1 MSTIRQDAWT
11 EEEDL
16 LLAETVLRHI
26 REGSTQLASFAEV
39 GKQLSRTSA
48 ACGFRWNSLVRKQYE
63 SAIVLAK
70 QRREAVNSQRKSE
83 QKKARNLGQQE
94 PAQYLERSG
103 VQEPLTLSMII
114 AYLENV
120 KDTDWLGQQFKSE
133 NATLK
138 ERLTNLEQ
146 EHQWL
151 QKGYKQLQEDY
162 DSMEK
167 EYQTLLAFI
176 DKARQLSGI
185 SWGEQSIVKLTRDLS
200 NGS

>member
-26 REGSTQLASFAEV
+26 REGSTQLSSFEEV
-39 GKQLSRTSA
+39 GKKLSRTSA

-70 QRREAVNSQRKSE
+70 QRRKAMNSQRKNE
-83 QKKARNLGQQE
+83 QKKTNNAGQQE
-94 PAQYLERSG
+94 PAQRSG
-103 VQEPLTLSMII
+103 RFSVQQPLTLSTII
-114 AYLENV
+114 SYLESIKN
-120 KDTDWLGQQFKSE
+120 TDGLGQQLKSE
-133 NATLK
+133 NAVLK
-138 ERLTNLEQ
+138 GQLANLEQ

-151 QKGYKQLQEDY
+151 QKGYKQLQVDY
-162 DSMEK
+162 ESMEK
-167 EYQTLLAFI
+167 EYQTLLTFL

-185 SWGEQSIVKLTRDLS
+185 SWGEQSIVKLTRDPS
-200 NGS
+200 DGS